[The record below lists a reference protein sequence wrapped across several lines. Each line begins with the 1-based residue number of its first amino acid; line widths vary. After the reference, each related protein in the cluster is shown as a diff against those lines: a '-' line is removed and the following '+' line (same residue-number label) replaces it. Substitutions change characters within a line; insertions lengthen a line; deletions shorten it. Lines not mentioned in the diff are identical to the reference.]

1 MKISVN
7 KPRLT
12 DYQKSFLYNNS
23 RFTIITAS
31 TKVGK
36 TFSCIWWLFEQA
48 HLPTAKEGF
57 NYWWIAPTYS
67 QAQIAFNR
75 MKRKVNKSKAY
86 TVNKNELIIY
96 CPNGAEIH
104 FKTASDPDNLYGEDV
119 HALVF
124 DECGR
129 ASEEAWFA
137 LRSTITATNAPAKLI
152 GNFGGASNWVTKL
165 VERTKDDPNYSFH
178 KITAYD
184 AVDAGILSLEE
195 VEQAKRDLPEEV
207 FKSLYLAEGGNDESR
222 LIQDESLKKLPYND
236 GADGIKYLTGDIAR
250 FGADKTVLFVW
261 SGLKVIDWVVIDKSS
276 LTDVASQIQLLRTKY
291 NINLQNII
299 LDENGIGGG
308 VIDMIGC
315 RGFVNNARPV
325 EVNGEMKNFD
335 SLKSQCYIKL
345 AEMINANMLNVS
357 LPHTIM
363 KDLIQELEQVKLA
376 AMPDIQKLKIISKE
390 VIKKII
396 GRSPDFSDALMMRMF
411 FELNPN
417 YGMYHIR

>member
-1 MKISVN
+1 MQISIN
-7 KPRLT
+7 RPSLT
-12 DYQKSFLYNNS
+12 DYQKAFLYNES

-36 TFSCIWWLFEQA
+36 TYSCIWWLFEQA
-48 HLPTAKEGF
+48 HLPSSKEGF
-57 NYWWIAPTYS
+57 NYWWVAPTYS

-75 MKRKVNKSKAY
+75 MKRKVIKSKAY

-119 HALVF
+119 YALVF

-129 ASEEAWFA
+129 ASEDAWFA

-152 GNFGGASNWVTKL
+152 GNFGGANNWVTKL
-165 VERTKDDPNYSFH
+165 VERTENDPAYSFF
-178 KITAYD
+178 KVTAYD

-195 VEQAKRDLPEEV
+195 VEQAKKDLPEQI

-222 LIQDESLKKLPYND
+222 LIQDESLRKLPYNE
-236 GADGIKYLTGDIAR
+236 APEGIKYLTGDIAR
-250 FGADKTVLFVW
+250 LGKDRTVLFVW
-261 SGLKVIDWVVIDKSS
+261 SGLKIIDWLVIDKSK
-276 LTDVASQIQLLRTKY
+276 LTEVATQIQLFRVKY

-299 LDENGIGGG
+299 LDENGVGGG
-308 VIDMIGC
+308 VIDIVGC

-325 EVNGEMKNFD
+325 QVKGETKNFD

-345 AEMINANMLNVS
+345 AEMINANTLNIS
-357 LPHTIM
+357 LPHSIM
-363 KDLIQELEQVKLA
+363 KLLLEELEQVKLA
-376 AMPDIQKLKIISKE
+376 AIPDVQKLKILGKDA
-390 VIKKII
+390 IKKII
-396 GRSPDFSDALMMRMF
+396 GRSPDYSDALMMRMF

-417 YGMYHIR
+417 HGIYHIL